1 MKISPVLQDFSLS
14 LLKKTASGP
23 IRWILIAVI
32 LCGSTVFCFYAGHP
46 EWLIRVGVLGV
57 GLLAFFFYSQPTIR
71 TLISIGILG
80 VSLVLVFYHLGDG
93 SFYNWDEAIYAEVAK
108 EMLASRDWASLTW
121 NGFPFLQKP
130 PLQFWL
136 TALTYK
142 LFGINEFAAR
152 LWPAIFGFGTVALT
166 FLFGV
171 RLSSWSA
178 GAAAALIL
186 LSVDHTYFSYA
197 HNFLSLARVGMLDTA
212 FTFWFT
218 LSLLILWESN
228 ARPWLFHF
236 FGIPLGLAAMTK
248 SWPALF
254 AIIIL
259 VLFSTVG
266 NRSYPKQLKSWTI
279 AAVFAGAIILP
290 WHLWELWHY
299 GNDFIHEYITVN
311 LIGRVSS
318 TIQNNSESRFFY
330 LDVISRGF
338 PLWKF
343 VLPLAYMWAIWL
355 AFKKASL
362 SYRFLLIWI
371 TVPLLAF
378 SISQTKLPWYI
389 IVIYPALALI
399 TAIAL
404 TEWIGSRT
412 ALSGVAV
419 MMALYCIRL
428 PIPSDGSPEVKQ
440 FAKAA
445 KEIKVDTVI
454 YTASREFPCYGP
466 GSSAYKHNYYGKWVP
481 PALLFYMD
489 RPLKCIEV
497 DTVQRPHRFETS
509 WFVWDRRADASL
521 RPIMLYQ
528 GATTH

>member
-1 MKISPVLQDFSLS
+1 MGHMKISPVLQDFSLS

-299 GNDFIHEYITVN
+299 GNDFIHE
-311 LIGRVSS
+311 SS
-318 TIQNNSESRFFY
+318 
-330 LDVISRGF
+330 G
-338 PLWKF
+338 K
-343 VLPLAYMWAIWL
+343 
-355 AFKKASL
+355 
-362 SYRFLLIWI
+362 SYRPSELNDSEQQRISVLLSGCDFERISSLEVCL
-371 TVPLLAF
+371 TAGLHVGDLAGLQESF
-378 SISQTKLPWYI
+378 SKLSIPFDLDNR
-389 IVIYPALALI
+389 ALARILNF
-399 TAIAL
+399 
-404 TEWIGSRT
+404 S
-412 ALSGVAV
+412 
-419 MMALYCIRL
+419 
-428 PIPSDGSPEVKQ
+428 
-440 FAKAA
+440 
-445 KEIKVDTVI
+445 
-454 YTASREFPCYGP
+454 
-466 GSSAYKHNYYGKWVP
+466 N
-481 PALLFYMD
+481 
-489 RPLKCIEV
+489 
-497 DTVQRPHRFETS
+497 
-509 WFVWDRRADASL
+509 
-521 RPIMLYQ
+521 
-528 GATTH
+528 